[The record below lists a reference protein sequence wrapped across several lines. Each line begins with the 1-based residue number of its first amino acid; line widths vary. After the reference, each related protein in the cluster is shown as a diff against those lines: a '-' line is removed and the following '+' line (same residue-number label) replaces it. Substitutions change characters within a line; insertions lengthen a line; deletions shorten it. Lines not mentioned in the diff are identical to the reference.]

1 MRFVD
6 VLVGAAAI
14 SGAVA
19 APAPA
24 PTKTGK
30 RADAFQFTGVSESGA
45 EFGNMAL
52 PGQLGKDYT
61 WPDHNAI
68 STLIQKGFNTFRIPI
83 MMERFIPKTLTGT
96 VNETYAVGL
105 DDIVTFVTGQG
116 AYAVIDPHNF
126 GRYYSEIITD
136 VAGFGAW
143 WSVVAKRYAANELV
157 VFDTNNEFH
166 DEDNALVGQLNQA
179 AIDAIRGA
187 GATSQYIFVEGNSW
201 TGAWHWTSSG
211 TAEAMGQ
218 LTDPEDKI
226 VYEMVRVEKSPRP
239 STISVASNRVT
250 QHQYL
255 DADGSGT
262 SPDCVSAT
270 IGAERL
276 ADATAWLK
284 ANGKKGLIGE
294 TAGGPNAQCIQA
306 VQGLLTHMQENSD
319 VWTGWLWW
327 GAGPWW
333 ADYMYGMEP
342 PTGTAYTGVLPSL
355 TDFI

>member
-6 VLVGAAAI
+6 VLVGAAAV

-19 APAPA
+19 V
-24 PTKTGK
+24 PTKTRK

-45 EFGNMAL
+45 EFGNTAL
-52 PGQLGKDYT
+52 PGQLDKDYT
-61 WPDHNAI
+61 WPDQSAI
-68 STLIQKGFNTFRIPI
+68 STLIQKGFNTFRVPI
-83 MMERFIPKTLTGT
+83 MMERFIPEKLTGT
-96 VNETYAVGL
+96 VNETYAAGL
-105 DDIVTFVTGQG
+105 DDAVSFITGQG
-116 AYAVIDPHNF
+116 AYAIVDPHNF
-126 GRYYSEIITD
+126 GRYYDEIITD
-136 VAGFGAW
+136 VSGFGAW
-143 WSVVAKRYAANELV
+143 WTVAAKRYASNEKV
-157 VFDTNNEFH
+157 IFDTNNEFH
-166 DEDNALVGQLNQA
+166 DEDNDLVGQLNQA

-187 GATSQYIFVEGNSW
+187 GATSQYIFAEGNSW

-211 TAEAMGQ
+211 TSDAMGK
-218 LTDPEDKI
+218 LTDPEDKLI
-226 VYEMVRVEKSPRP
+226 YEM
-239 STISVASNRVT
+239 
-250 QHQYL
+250 HQYL
-255 DADGSGT
+255 DSDGSGT

-294 TAGGPNAQCIQA
+294 TAGGANSQCIQA
-306 VQGLLTHMQENSD
+306 VQGMLQHMQDNSD

-342 PTGTAYTGVLPSL
+342 PSGSAYTGVLPSL

>member
-1 MRFVD
+1 MRFVH
-6 VLVGAAAI
+6 LLAGAAAV

-19 APAPA
+19 V
-24 PTKTGK
+24 PTKTK
-30 RADAFQFTGVSESGA
+30 TKKQDSPFLFTGVSESGA
-45 EFGNMAL
+45 EFGNLAL

-61 WPDHNAI
+61 WPDHTAI
-68 STLIQKGFNTFRIPI
+68 STLIQKGFNTFRVAM
-83 MMERFIPKTLTGT
+83 MMERMIPDKLTGT

-105 DDIVTFVTGQG
+105 DDIVTYITGQG

-126 GRYYSEIITD
+126 GRYYSNIITD

-143 WSVVAKRYAANELV
+143 WTTVAKRYATNEKV
-157 VFDTNNEFH
+157 IFDTNNEFH

-211 TAEAMGQ
+211 TAEAMGK
-218 LTDPEDKI
+218 LTDPQDKI
-226 VYEMVRVEKSPRP
+226 VYEM
-239 STISVASNRVT
+239 
-250 QHQYL
+250 HQYL
-255 DADGSGT
+255 DSDGSGT
-262 SPDCVSAT
+262 SEACVSAT
-270 IGAERL
+270 IGRERI

-294 TAGGPNAQCIQA
+294 TAGGPNAQCISA
-306 VQGLLTHMQENSD
+306 VQGMLSYMQENSD

-342 PTGTAYTGVLPSL
+342 PSGTAYTAVLPSL
-355 TDFI
+355 TQFI